1 MLIKDC
7 SFRSKFLIRS
17 CFSFFLQKQI
27 LRRCWSVKQGVL
39 KACDFIKNRLQNK
52 CFPVK
57 FAKFW
62 RTSANDCFCFL
73 LDPFCFPSLALL
85 KLPLKNQISVAPS
98 VVFVRRYQPLYIM
111 VPKGILDYQCNY
123 HRNFAL
129 FQENIT
135 HLLRTHLTYLS
146 FNLLPCLLYVHFI
159 IFFLYYFNVGTISK
173 GK

>member
-27 LRRCWSVKQGVL
+27 PRRCWPVKQGVL

-57 FAKFW
+57 FAKFL
-62 RTSANDCFCFL
+62 RTLILKNIGKRLLLFL

-98 VVFVRRYQPLYIM
+98 VVFVRRYQPLSIM

-123 HRNFAL
+123 HHNFAL

-146 FNLLPCLLYVHFI
+146 FNLLPCLLYVRFI
-159 IFFLYYFNVGTISK
+159 IFFSLLF
-173 GK
+173 